1 MCMAAQPPEKIEAV
15 LNTGMQF
22 VGGLLEMATGRK
34 MTPAAD
40 DGRMVQIDRES
51 GEVTLKFKLPGF

>member
-1 MCMAAQPPEKIEAV
+1 MEQV

-22 VGGLLEMATGRK
+22 ISGLMEMATGRK
-34 MTPAAD
+34 MSGSHD
-40 DGRMVQIDRES
+40 DGRMVHLDKAT